1 MEERDLPPQ
10 CLFSRNLIVESVSR
24 WSGYMNVCWLSLMK
38 KDKKGNAVPGIR
50 KTFRFSRTGQWPVTE
65 RNNKMYPT
73 WNYMQFWIEKL
84 IKWTSKRPKLIS
96 GPLMMKKEKK
106 KRRER
111 EREPLPGNK
120 DLFASGTSMVA
131 AVFLFRH
138 AASKQTTVR
147 SLLIHWVMFCS
158 NVFLD
163 SIESCTC
170 LQ

>member
-96 GPLMMKKEKK
+96 GPLMMKKRKEKK
-106 KRRER
+106 ER
-111 EREPLPGNK
+111 ERENRCLATK
-120 DLFASGTSMVA
+120 
-131 AVFLFRH
+131 
-138 AASKQTTVR
+138 
-147 SLLIHWVMFCS
+147 
-158 NVFLD
+158 
-163 SIESCTC
+163 TC
-170 LQ
+170 LQAEPVWWLLCSCFGTLRVSRRQFAVYWSTE